1 MDKKL
6 FADPEIDVTKFLV
19 ADVISTSD
27 GDDWSGGDF

>member
-6 FADPEIDVTKFLV
+6 FVNPEIDVTDFTV
-19 ADVISTSD
+19 SDIIATS